1 MTGKGIR
8 RRICWLFVNHL
19 LPQGA
24 CFEARRKLLNWAGY
38 PVGYG
43 TRIAGAMH
51 VTTELSIGSDCWIGR
66 NFTCHGNGSVTI
78 GDRCDIAPDVTVA
91 TGSTNWVAPIAGRGR
106 GTTAP

>member
-38 PVGYG
+38 PVGSRD
-43 TRIAGAMH
+43 THCRHHA
-51 VTTELSIGSDCWIGR
+51 R
-66 NFTCHGNGSVTI
+66 N
-78 GDRCDIAPDVTVA
+78 D
-91 TGSTNWVAPIAGRGR
+91 
-106 GTTAP
+106 